1 MNLADAR
8 VVLRPRTLG
17 EILDLAALWC
27 FTADRWLYAR
37 LFALVLLPSLAACV
51 AARWLGQWSWAQVWL
66 LAAVLATVSQGMF
79 TVATS
84 RALFQRDVPVGLVL
98 GLYLRRLPSYLAALV
113 ITRAILAVG
122 AVTVVLLPSAWARVA
137 MVHEASLLE
146 NGSPITASERAWQL
160 CRHRGTELALL
171 LGGLGLALVAGI
183 GAFELLG
190 HGLVEVV
197 LQLGRPFGELWED
210 GGSLYAL
217 VGFHVAIPYVAVAR
231 FLAYVDH
238 RTRGDG
244 WDIQLRFMA
253 LAAEEPAGVA
263 RRVA

>member
-27 FTADRWLYAR
+27 FAADRRLYAR
-37 LFALVLLPSLAACV
+37 LAALVLLPSLATCV
-51 AARWLGQWSWAQVWL
+51 AARWLGEQSWAAVWL
-66 LAAVLATVSQGMF
+66 LAVGLATVTQGVF

-84 RALFQRDVPVGLVL
+84 RALFERDVAAGLVL
-98 GLYLRRLPSYLAALV
+98 RLYLRRLPAYLGALV
-113 ITRAILAVG
+113 ITRVILLAS
-122 AVTVVLLPSAWARVA
+122 ACLPILVPFAWARVA
-137 MVHEASLLE
+137 MVHEACLLE
-146 NGSPITASERAWQL
+146 NAAPITATERAWQL
-160 CRHRGTELALL
+160 GRVHGTELILL
-171 LGGLGLALVAGI
+171 LGGLLLAFVAGV
-183 GAFELLG
+183 GAIELLG
-190 HGLVEVV
+190 HGLVDMV
-197 LQLGRPFGELWED
+197 LQLGRPLGELWED

-217 VGFHVAIPYVAVAR
+217 VGFHAAIPYVAVAR

-253 LAAEEPAGVA
+253 LAADEPDAA